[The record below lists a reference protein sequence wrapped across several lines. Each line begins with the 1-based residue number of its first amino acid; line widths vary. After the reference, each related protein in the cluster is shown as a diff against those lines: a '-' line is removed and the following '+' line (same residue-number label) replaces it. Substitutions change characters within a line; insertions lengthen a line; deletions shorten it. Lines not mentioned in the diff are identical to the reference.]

1 MQSGLHRCVRV
12 VDPAARRRPVWRLPR
27 PDDTRP
33 DDAHGIYVCRS
44 TDDEHQP
51 YSIDAQD
58 KQLRDYITSQPGWR
72 MVARFHDDASG
83 ATTTRPYLQR
93 ALSAAR
99 AGLFDVLLVYRVD
112 RFSRSLRD
120 TVALLEELDDAGVVF
135 RSSTEPF
142 DTSGPM
148 GRMLL
153 QLLAMFAQ
161 FERDTIIERVIAVM
175 ERKATRGK
183 WKGGRRPFGY
193 QVDTTT
199 HTLVPDSDSG
209 EAVIVRTI
217 FDLYTRD
224 RLGSRLI
231 ATTLNERGHRTTT
244 GGPWSAH
251 QVVRALSNRAYLGEL
266 TFRDHTVTNTH
277 PPLISPQVWAQ
288 IAETILAARGDSAAH
303 RAASGSDYHL
313 TGLLRC
319 PQCGKAM
326 LGTRATGR
334 TRTYRYYTCF
344 ARARYGTT
352 HCDAPRLNADAVDTA
367 ILDALTHFYRTQHTL
382 ITDAV
387 TTAQRDH
394 HNAHA
399 DRHAEL
405 ATITAELTK
414 TRNATER
421 YLRAFEN
428 GTLDEDLVAERLNAL
443 KATTR
448 QLTARRAELAADLQN
463 APTAPDPATLN
474 DVAEHLAEIITSGT
488 PNQRKALVE
497 ALVARVMI
505 TRPDRLVP
513 VFRVPQPGHN
523 EGAAPTQPAGT
534 APNAPVRT
542 PTNLVEVR
550 PVLAHITGHTR
561 RLLEMTDSWVPVV
574 DDAAQ
579 HQPSYRPRQQ
589 ESVAVQLGE
598 AGVYRLISR
607 FLAGERQAEL
617 AREYGCSLSTVQ
629 RLLRTRGVRRWMVS
643 K

>member
-1 MQSGLHRCVRV
+1 VTAHRRRTRTTPTPRHGGAGLGGGRLGDHGDEVRV
-12 VDPAARRRPVWRLPR
+12 G
-27 PDDTRP
+27 T
-33 DDAHGIYVCRS
+33 YVRRS

-51 YSIDAQD
+51 YSKEAQD
-58 KQLRDYITSQPGWR
+58 TQLATYVTSQPGWR
-72 MVARFHDDASG
+72 IVARFDDDASG
-83 ATTTRPYLQR
+83 ATTGRPGLQR
-93 ALSAAR
+93 ALTAAR
-99 AGLFDVLLVYRVD
+99 AGTIDVLLVYRVD
-112 RFSRSLRD
+112 RFSRSLSD
-120 TVALLEELDDAGVVF
+120 TVALLEQLDTAGVVF

-161 FERDTIIERVIAVM
+161 FERDTIIERVIAGM
-175 ERKATRGK
+175 ERKAARGK

-193 QVDTTT
+193 QVDTATA
-199 HTLVPDSDSG
+199 TLVPDEH
-209 EAVIVRTI
+209 EAVVVRTI

-244 GGPWSAH
+244 GGPWSAY
-251 QVVRALSNRAYLGEL
+251 QVIRALANRTYLGEL

-277 PPLISPQVWAQ
+277 EPLIDPQVWAQ
-288 IAETILAARGDSAAH
+288 AETILAARGESAAH

-344 ARARYGTT
+344 ARARYGTA

-367 ILDALTHFYRTQHTL
+367 ILDALVRFYRTQHGL
-382 ITDAV
+382 IADAV
-387 TTAQRDH
+387 TAAEHDH
-394 HNAHA
+394 HAAHA

-405 ATITAELTK
+405 ATITTELTK

-428 GTLDEDLVAERLNAL
+428 GTLDEELVAERLTTL

-448 QLTARRAELAADLQN
+448 QLTARRDDLTADLQH
-463 APTAPDPATLN
+463 APTAPDAATL
-474 DVAEHLAEIITSGT
+474 DEVADHLTEIIASGS

-497 ALVARVMI
+497 ALVARVTI
-505 TRPDRLVP
+505 TGPDRLVP
-513 VFRVPQPGHN
+513 VFRVPQPEHD
-523 EGAAPTQPAGT
+523 EGAAPATSAGT

-542 PTNLVEVR
+542 PTNSVE
-550 PVLAHITGHTR
+550 
-561 RLLEMTDSWVPVV
+561 
-574 DDAAQ
+574 
-579 HQPSYRPRQQ
+579 
-589 ESVAVQLGE
+589 
-598 AGVYRLISR
+598 
-607 FLAGERQAEL
+607 
-617 AREYGCSLSTVQ
+617 
-629 RLLRTRGVRRWMVS
+629 LRGFEPLTP
-643 K
+643 